1 MKAARLLLALAVAL
15 VLVAPTVLVAQDQ
28 GQAPEVRVMQV
39 TTFHAPQ
46 GEERQKM
53 MQFINRVIA
62 PQARNNP
69 HVLSYRVATH
79 YYGANSTEIKLITE
93 YADWTSVEAPCGE
106 PCQTWA
112 EANIPAEG
120 TPERAEFNEQQAA
133 WIKFFLAGGHSDE
146 LYSVNMSR
154 AKN

>member
-1 MKAARLLLALAVAL
+1 MKAPRLLLALATALALMVPTVAL
-15 VLVAPTVLVAQDQ
+15 AQGG
-28 GQAPEVRVMQV
+28 GQAAEIRVMQV
-39 TTFHAPQ
+39 TTFYAPQ

-93 YADWTSVEAPCGE
+93 YPDWEAVEAPCGE

-120 TPERAEFNEQQAA
+120 TPERAEFDEQQAA
-133 WIKFFLAGGHSDE
+133 WVKFFLAGGHADE
-146 LYSVNMSR
+146 LYSVNMNR